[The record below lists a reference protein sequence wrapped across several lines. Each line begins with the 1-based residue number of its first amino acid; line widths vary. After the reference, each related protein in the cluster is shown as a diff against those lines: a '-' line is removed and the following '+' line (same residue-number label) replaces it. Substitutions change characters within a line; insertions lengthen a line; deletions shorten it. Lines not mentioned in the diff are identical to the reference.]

1 MAVNGRALSL
11 CAWLGICSTRSYID
25 VFVVAA
31 TAAAVLHAEHVR
43 DGPSDCYRCAARR
56 QLQRTPGHAVDPA
69 NWRTH
74 AEMMARVP
82 ASWSPVLVRL
92 APPSE

>member
-31 TAAAVLHAEHVR
+31 TAAA
-43 DGPSDCYRCAARR
+43 PSTCVTGQAIAIGAPRAVNYNVHLDTPWT
-56 QLQRTPGHAVDPA
+56 LQTG
-69 NWRTH
+69 
-74 AEMMARVP
+74 VP
-82 ASWSPVLVRL
+82 TLR
-92 APPSE
+92 